1 MDSSANSLINPDA
14 RMGLAGAQP
23 GAAAAGAGQP
33 GGNADL
39 GGLGGGLGGNF
50 GQRLSGLAQMRGN
63 PRAPLIFAVAVLV
76 AVVAGLFLWSRAP
89 DYKVLYSNLSDRD
102 GGAIITALQQANIPY
117 KFSDAGGAILVP
129 AEQVHEMRL
138 RLASQGLPKSGSVGF
153 ELMDNQKFGISQ
165 FAEQI
170 NYQRA
175 LEGELE
181 RTIESISSVKS
192 ARVHLAIPKPSV
204 FVRDKEA
211 PSASVLVNLFPGR
224 ALDEGQ
230 VLAITHMVSSAVPE
244 MPVKGV
250 TILDQ
255 DGNLLTQPTTGGGL
269 DASQLKYRQQ
279 IERNTQ
285 QRIDAILAPLFGAG
299 NAHSQVSADIDFSRS
314 EQTSENY
321 GPNGNPQQAAIR
333 SQQSS
338 TATEMSQGG
347 ASGVPGALSNQPP
360 QPASAP
366 INAPNG
372 ASSSVTTTP
381 VSDRKDMTTNY
392 ELDKTVRHLEQ
403 PMGGIRRLS
412 VAVVVNYLRV
422 VDGKGHA
429 TMQPVS
435 ADKLAQVNQLVKD
448 AMGFDAQ
455 RGDSVNVVNS
465 PFTAELDPN
474 ADLPWW
480 RTPDMLALYKQI
492 ATYLGIGAVAL
503 FLYFVMVKPALRRAF
518 PPPEPVVAAALPSPD
533 EPILLDGIPA
543 AERAGNGNVEIDNSD
558 SELLA
563 LENAKHKYERNL
575 EFARNIARQ
584 DPKIVA
590 TVVKNWVTDER

>member
-23 GAAAAGAGQP
+23 GAGAAGTGQAG
-33 GGNADL
+33 GAADL
-39 GGLGGGLGGNF
+39 GGLGSNLGGNF

-63 PRAPLIFAVAVLV
+63 PRAPLIFAVALLV
-76 AVVAGLFLWSRAP
+76 AIVAGLFLWSRAP

-102 GGAIITALQQANIPY
+102 GGAIITALQAANIPY

-181 RTIESISSVKS
+181 RTVESISSVKS

-211 PSASVLVNLFPGR
+211 PSASVLVNLYPGR

-230 VLAITHMVSSAVPE
+230 VLAITHMVSSAVPD

-255 DGNLLTQPTTGGGL
+255 DGNLLTQPSTGSGL

-285 QRIDAILAPLFGAG
+285 QRIDAILSPLFGSG
-299 NAHSQVSADIDFSRS
+299 NAHSQVSADIDFSHT

-321 GPNGNPQQAAIR
+321 GPNGTPQQAAIR

-338 TATEMSQGG
+338 TATEMSQAA

-366 INAPNG
+366 ITAGNG
-372 ASSSVTTTP
+372 TPGVTTTP
-381 VSDRKDMTTNY
+381 VSDRKDSTTNY
-392 ELDKTVRHLEQ
+392 ELNKTVQHLEQ
-403 PMGGIRRLS
+403 PMGGIKRLS
-412 VAVVVNYLRV
+412 VAVVVNYMRV
-422 VDGKGHA
+422 VDAKGHA
-429 TMQPVS
+429 TMQPVT

-448 AMGFDAQ
+448 AMGFDQA

-465 PFTAELDPN
+465 PFTADVDPD

-480 RTPDMLALYKQI
+480 RTPDMIALAKQI
-492 ATYLGIGAVAL
+492 ATYLGIAAVAL

-518 PPPEPVVAAALPSPD
+518 PPPEPVAAAALPSPD
-533 EPILLDGIPA
+533 EPVLLDGIPA
-543 AERAGNGNVEIDNSD
+543 AERVGAPSVAERESDN
-558 SELLA
+558 ELLA
-563 LENAKHKYERNL
+563 LESSKHKYERNL

-590 TVVKNWVTDER
+590 TVVKNWVSDER

>member
-14 RMGLAGAQP
+14 RMGLAGAQ
-23 GAAAAGAGQP
+23 AAAGQAGSGQA
-33 GGNADL
+33 GGTADL
-39 GGLGGGLGGNF
+39 GGLGGLGGIGGNF

-63 PRAPLIFAVAVLV
+63 PRAPLVFAVALLV

-89 DYKVLYSNLSDRD
+89 SYKVLYSNLSDRD
-102 GGAIITALQQANIPY
+102 GGSIITALQQANIPY
-117 KFSDAGGAILVP
+117 KLSESGSAILVP

-165 FAEQI
+165 FDEQI

-181 RTIESISSVKS
+181 RTIEAISSVKS

-211 PSASVLVNLFPGR
+211 PSAAVLVNLYPGR
-224 ALDEGQ
+224 VLDEGQ
-230 VLAITHMVSSAVPE
+230 VVAITHMVASAVPE
-244 MPVKGV
+244 MPVRGV

-255 DGNLLTQPTTGGGL
+255 DGNLLTQPTNGSGL
-269 DASQLKYRQQ
+269 DATQLKFRQQ

-285 QRIDAILAPLFGAG
+285 QRIDTILAPLFGAG
-299 NAHSQVSADIDFSRS
+299 NARSQVSADIDFSHS

-338 TATEMSQGG
+338 SATEMSQGG

-366 INAPNG
+366 IVAGNG
-372 ASSSVTTTP
+372 ASSVTTTP
-381 VSDRKDMTTNY
+381 VSDRKDSTTNY
-392 ELDKTVRHLEQ
+392 ELDKTVRHVDQ

-422 VDGKGHA
+422 VDPKGHV

-435 ADKLAQVNQLVKD
+435 ADKLAQITQLVKD
-448 AMGFDAQ
+448 AMGFDAS

-465 PFTAELDPN
+465 AFTTEFDPN

-518 PPPEPVVAAALPSPD
+518 PPPPEPVAALMAPD
-533 EPILLDGIPA
+533 EPVLLDGIPA
-543 AERAGNGNVEIDNSD
+543 EERDGAVVEIEAD
-558 SELLA
+558 SEQLA

-575 EFARNIARQ
+575 EFARSIARQ
-584 DPKIVA
+584 DPKVVA
-590 TVVKNWVTDER
+590 TVVKNWVSDER

>member
-23 GAAAAGAGQP
+23 GAGAAGTGQP
-33 GGNADL
+33 GGAADL
-39 GGLGGGLGGNF
+39 GALGSNLGGNF

-63 PRAPLIFAVAVLV
+63 PRAPLIFAVALLV
-76 AVVAGLFLWSRAP
+76 AIVAGLFLWSRAP

-102 GGAIITALQQANIPY
+102 GGAIITALQAANIPY

-211 PSASVLVNLFPGR
+211 PSASVLVNLYPGR

-230 VLAITHMVSSAVPE
+230 VLAITHMVSSAVPD

-255 DGNLLTQPTTGGGL
+255 DGNLLTQPSTGSGL

-285 QRIDAILAPLFGAG
+285 QRIDAILSPLFGSG

-321 GPNGNPQQAAIR
+321 GPNGTPQQAAIR

-338 TATEMSQGG
+338 TATEMSQAA

-366 INAPNG
+366 ITAGNG
-372 ASSSVTTTP
+372 TPGVTTTP
-381 VSDRKDMTTNY
+381 VSDRKDSTTNY
-392 ELDKTVRHLEQ
+392 ELNKTVQHLEQ
-403 PMGGIRRLS
+403 PMGGIKRLS

-422 VDGKGHA
+422 VDAKGHA
-429 TMQPVS
+429 IMQPVT

-448 AMGFDAQ
+448 AMGFDAA

-465 PFTAELDPN
+465 PFTADIDPDAN
-474 ADLPWW
+474 LPWW
-480 RTPDMLALYKQI
+480 RTPDMIALAKQI

-518 PPPEPVVAAALPSPD
+518 PPPEQTAAAALPSPD

-543 AERAGNGNVEIDNSD
+543 AERAGASTVAELESD

-563 LENAKHKYERNL
+563 LESSKHKYERNL

-590 TVVKNWVTDER
+590 TVVKNWVSDER

>member
-23 GAAAAGAGQP
+23 GAGAAGTGQAG
-33 GGNADL
+33 GAADL
-39 GGLGGGLGGNF
+39 GGLGSNLGGNF

-63 PRAPLIFAVAVLV
+63 PRAPLIFAVALLV
-76 AVVAGLFLWSRAP
+76 AIVAGLFLWSRAP

-102 GGAIITALQQANIPY
+102 GGAIITALQAANIPY
-117 KFSDAGGAILVP
+117 KFTDAGGAILVP

-138 RLASQGLPKSGSVGF
+138 RLAAQGLPKSGSVGF

-211 PSASVLVNLFPGR
+211 PSASVLVNLYPGR

-230 VLAITHMVSSAVPE
+230 VLAITHMVSSAVPD

-255 DGNLLTQPTTGGGL
+255 DGNLLTQPSTGSGL

-285 QRIDAILAPLFGAG
+285 QRIDAILSPLFGSG

-321 GPNGNPQQAAIR
+321 GPNGNPQQSAIR
-333 SQQSS
+333 SQQTS
-338 TATEMSQGG
+338 TATEMSQAG

-366 INAPNG
+366 ITASNG
-372 ASSSVTTTP
+372 ASGVTTTP
-381 VSDRKDMTTNY
+381 VSDRKDSTTNY
-392 ELDKTVRHLEQ
+392 ELNKTVQHLEQ
-403 PMGGIRRLS
+403 PMGGIKRLS
-412 VAVVVNYLRV
+412 VAVVVNYMRV
-422 VDGKGHA
+422 VDAKGHA
-429 TMQPVS
+429 TMQPVT

-448 AMGFDAQ
+448 AMGFDAT

-465 PFTAELDPN
+465 PFTVDVDPD

-480 RTPDMLALYKQI
+480 RTPDMIALAKQI
-492 ATYLGIGAVAL
+492 ATYLGIGLVAL

-518 PPPEPVVAAALPSPD
+518 PPPEPAAAALPSPD
-533 EPILLDGIPA
+533 EPVLLDGIPA
-543 AERAGNGNVEIDNSD
+543 AERANAVTEMETDT
-558 SELLA
+558 ELLA
-563 LENAKHKYERNL
+563 FENEKHKYERNL

-590 TVVKNWVTDER
+590 TVVKNWVSDER

>member
-23 GAAAAGAGQP
+23 GAGAAGTGQAG
-33 GGNADL
+33 GAADL
-39 GGLGGGLGGNF
+39 GGLGSSLGGNF

-63 PRAPLIFAVAVLV
+63 PRAPLIFAVALLV
-76 AVVAGLFLWSRAP
+76 AIIAGLFLWSRAP

-102 GGAIITALQQANIPY
+102 GGAIITALQAANIPY

-211 PSASVLVNLFPGR
+211 PSASVLVNLYPGR

-230 VLAITHMVSSAVPE
+230 VLAITHMVSSAVPD

-255 DGNLLTQPTTGGGL
+255 DGNLLTQPSTGSGL

-285 QRIDAILAPLFGAG
+285 QRIDAILSPLFGSG

-321 GPNGNPQQAAIR
+321 GPNGSPQQAAIR

-338 TATEMSQGG
+338 TATEMSQAG

-366 INAPNG
+366 ITAGNG
-372 ASSSVTTTP
+372 TPGVTTTP
-381 VSDRKDMTTNY
+381 VSDRKDSTTNY
-392 ELDKTVRHLEQ
+392 ELNKTVQHLEQ
-403 PMGGIRRLS
+403 PMGGIKRLS

-422 VDGKGHA
+422 VDAKGHA
-429 TMQPVS
+429 TMQPVT

-448 AMGFDAQ
+448 AMGFDAA

-465 PFTAELDPN
+465 PFTADIDPD

-480 RTPDMLALYKQI
+480 RTPDMIALAKQI

-518 PPPEPVVAAALPSPD
+518 PPPEPVAAAALPSPD
-533 EPILLDGIPA
+533 EPVLLDGIPA
-543 AERAGNGNVEIDNSD
+543 AERAGAAAVAELEGD

-563 LENAKHKYERNL
+563 LESSKHKYERNL

-590 TVVKNWVTDER
+590 TVVKNWVSDER

>member
-1 MDSSANSLINPDA
+1 MDSSANSLITPDA
-14 RMGLAGAQP
+14 RMGLAGARA
-23 GAAAAGAGQP
+23 GAAGAGQA
-33 GGNADL
+33 GAAD
-39 GGLGGGLGGNF
+39 LGGGLGGNF
-50 GQRLSGLAQMRGN
+50 SQRLSSFPSSLTQMRGN
-63 PRAPLIFAVAVLV
+63 PRAPLIFAVALLV
-76 AVVAGLFLWSRAP
+76 AIVAGLVLWSRAP

-102 GGAIITALQQANIPY
+102 GGAIINALQTANIPY
-117 KFSDAGGAILVP
+117 KFSETGGAILVP
-129 AEQVHEMRL
+129 ADQVHEMRL
-138 RLASQGLPKSGSVGF
+138 RLASQGLPKAGSVGF

-170 NYQRA
+170 NYQRS
-175 LEGELE
+175 LEGELQQ
-181 RTIESISSVKS
+181 TIESISSVKS
-192 ARVHLAIPKPSV
+192 SRVHLAIPKPSV

-211 PSASVLVNLFPGR
+211 PSASVLVNLYPGR

-230 VLAITHMVSSAVPE
+230 VLAITHMVSSAVPD

-255 DGNLLTQPTTGGGL
+255 DGNLLTQPSTGSGL

-285 QRIDAILAPLFGAG
+285 QRIDAILSPLFGSG
-299 NAHSQVSADIDFSRS
+299 NAHSQVSADIDFSHT

-321 GPNGNPQQAAIR
+321 GPNGNPQQSAIR
-333 SQQSS
+333 SQQTS
-338 TATEMSQGG
+338 TATEMSQAG

-366 INAPNG
+366 ITAGNG
-372 ASSSVTTTP
+372 ASGVTTTP
-381 VSDRKDMTTNY
+381 VSDRKDSTTNY
-392 ELDKTVRHLEQ
+392 ELNKTVQHLEQ
-403 PMGGIRRLS
+403 PMGGIKRLS

-422 VDGKGHA
+422 VDAKGHA
-429 TMQPVS
+429 TMQPVT

-448 AMGFDAQ
+448 AMGFDQA

-465 PFTAELDPN
+465 PFTADIDPD

-480 RTPDMLALYKQI
+480 RTPDMIALAKQI

-533 EPILLDGIPA
+533 EPVLLDGIPA
-543 AERAGNGNVEIDNSD
+543 AERAGAPTVAELESDN
-558 SELLA
+558 ELLA
-563 LENAKHKYERNL
+563 LENSKHKYERNL

-590 TVVKNWVTDER
+590 TVVKNWVSDER

>member
-23 GAAAAGAGQP
+23 GAGAAGTGQAG
-33 GGNADL
+33 GAADL
-39 GGLGGGLGGNF
+39 GGLGGNLGGNF

-63 PRAPLIFAVAVLV
+63 PRAPLIFAVALLV
-76 AVVAGLFLWSRAP
+76 AIVAGLFLWSRAP

-102 GGAIITALQQANIPY
+102 GGAIITALQAANIPY

-170 NYQRA
+170 NYQRS

-181 RTIESISSVKS
+181 RTVESISSVKS

-211 PSASVLVNLFPGR
+211 PSASVLVNLYPGR

-230 VLAITHMVSSAVPE
+230 VLAITHMVASAVPD

-255 DGNLLTQPTTGGGL
+255 DGNLLTQPSTGSGL

-285 QRIDAILAPLFGAG
+285 QRIDAILSPLFGSG
-299 NAHSQVSADIDFSRS
+299 NAHSQVSADIDFSHT

-321 GPNGNPQQAAIR
+321 GPNGNPQQSAIR
-333 SQQSS
+333 SQQTS
-338 TATEMSQGG
+338 TATEMSQAG

-366 INAPNG
+366 ITASNG
-372 ASSSVTTTP
+372 ASGVTTTP
-381 VSDRKDMTTNY
+381 VSDRKDSTTNY
-392 ELDKTVRHLEQ
+392 ELNKTVQHLEQ
-403 PMGGIRRLS
+403 PMGGIKRLS

-422 VDGKGHA
+422 VDAKGHA
-429 TMQPVS
+429 TMQPVT
-435 ADKLAQVNQLVKD
+435 ADKLAQVTQLVKD
-448 AMGFDAQ
+448 AMGFDQA
-455 RGDSVNVVNS
+455 RGDSVNLVNS
-465 PFTAELDPN
+465 PFTADVDPD

-480 RTPDMLALYKQI
+480 RTPDMIALAKQI
-492 ATYLGIGAVAL
+492 ATYLGIAAVAL

-518 PPPEPVVAAALPSPD
+518 PPPEPVAAAALPSPD
-533 EPILLDGIPA
+533 EPVLLDGIPA
-543 AERAGNGNVEIDNSD
+543 AERAGAPTVAELESDN
-558 SELLA
+558 ELLA
-563 LENAKHKYERNL
+563 LENSKHKYERNL

-590 TVVKNWVTDER
+590 TVVKNWVSDER